1 MTPLQFEARYAE
13 DWKQLEAQIA
23 IYVEARR
30 RSRKEKEENARLSGE
45 KFAALYR
52 RVCEQLSLARERDYP
67 TFLVDRLERLAAE
80 AHQLIYQ
87 QKSGHVLAGL
97 REFLLRGFPRCV
109 RRHHLYVWSAAL
121 LFAVPT
127 LSVGWLSH
135 QRPETILSVVDA
147 GTASSFEDM
156 YSDGAEIMGRPEEVT
171 TNWAAFGFYIRNNI
185 GVAFRCF
192 AGGLFLGLGSI
203 FYLVYNGALG
213 GAVGGFL
220 TERGLG
226 HNFYAFVVTHAAFE
240 LTAIVLS
247 GAAGLRIGFALL
259 APGRRT
265 RRDSLVQA
273 TRDVTPIIYGFIV
286 MLLIAAAIEAF
297 WSSARWL
304 PPVVRYSVAAACW
317 VGVLAYLARQGR
329 NAH

>member
-1 MTPLQFEARYAE
+1 MTPLQFEALHAT
-13 DWKQLEAQIA
+13 DWAQLEAQVA
-23 IYVEARR
+23 LYVASPRGN
-30 RSRKEKEENARLSGE
+30 KDKTQQRLTGAE
-45 KFAALYR
+45 FTALYR

-67 TFLVDRLERLAAE
+67 AYLIDRLARVAAD

-87 QKSGHVLAGL
+87 QKSSRPLAGL
-97 REFLLRGFPRCV
+97 REFLLRGFPRSV
-109 RRHHLYVWSAAL
+109 RRHHVYVWVATL

-127 LSVGWLSH
+127 LAVGFLSYH
-135 QRPETILSVVDA
+135 RPEMVLSVIDA
-147 GTASSFEDM
+147 GTARSYESM
-156 YSDGAEIMGRPEEVT
+156 YSDSAEAMGRPIEAAG
-171 TNWAAFGFYIRNNI
+171 NWAAFGFYIRNNI
-185 GVAFRCF
+185 TVSFQCF
-192 AGGLFLGLGSI
+192 ASGLFAGLGSI
-203 FYLVYNGALG
+203 FYLVFNGAMG

-273 TRDVTPIIYGFIV
+273 TRDVTPIIYGFIG
-286 MLLIAAAIEAF
+286 MLVIAAAIEAF

-304 PPVVRYSVAAACW
+304 PAVVRYPVAGLCW
-317 VGVLAYLARQGR
+317 IGVIGYLALQGR
-329 NAH
+329 RAD